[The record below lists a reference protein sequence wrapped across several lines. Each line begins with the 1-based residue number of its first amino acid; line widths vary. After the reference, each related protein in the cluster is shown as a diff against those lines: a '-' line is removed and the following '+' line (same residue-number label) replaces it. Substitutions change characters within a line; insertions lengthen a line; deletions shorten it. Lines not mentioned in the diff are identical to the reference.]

1 MNGKLDLST
10 AKRAQ
15 PSVSAVARP
24 GDILITCNG
33 SIGRVYRMKRSDPA
47 VAPSYSF
54 AIIHPDTEQFIPE
67 YLELFFH
74 TDYFKEQIESEM
86 TGSMMRS
93 LPTDSLRDVIL
104 PIESIESQISKVD
117 EYRES
122 LETGTGISP
131 DEAIFGADDE
141 YE

>member
-1 MNGKLDLST
+1 MDGELDLST
-10 AKRAQ
+10 AKRA
-15 PSVSAVARP
+15 PSSVIAVARP

-33 SIGRVYRMKRSDPA
+33 SIGRVYRMKRSDPV

-54 AIIHPDTEQFIPE
+54 AIIRPDTEQYIPE
-67 YLELFFH
+67 YLELFLH
-74 TDYFKEQIESEM
+74 TDDFKEQIESEV
-86 TGSMMRS
+86 TGSMMMS
-93 LPTDSLRDVIL
+93 LPTDSLRNVIL
-104 PIESIESQISKVD
+104 PMETVESQISKVD

-131 DEAIFGADDE
+131 DEAIFGTDDE